1 MNEEIKNGSKSKAC
15 VSFLWMLVPLCFD
28 PREWNGKKKVLKF
41 GSQIAQEVC
50 FSLNFMW
57 KILLLPIGSL
67 PSTKPGPSKVPDPLT
82 AQIPRGWQVHVTSLW
97 SNGVWKVFYLVSTCC
112 LPEGSRQHFPQTN
125 KIHAITNVEGGRGL
139 PGVGFACFSFIDKG
153 MTLKCKVGR
162 GSLDKNFERVPAG
175 THFWPSRCG
184 CMFLKI
190 LTHYIIQPGDPAK
203 M

>member
-97 SNGVWKVFYLVSTCC
+97 SSGVWKEVFYLVSTCC
-112 LPEGSRQHFPQTN
+112 LPEGSLQHFPQTN
-125 KIHAITNVEGGRGL
+125 KIHAVTNAEGGSGLRG
-139 PGVGFACFSFIDKG
+139 VCFACFSFI
-153 MTLKCKVGR
+153 
-162 GSLDKNFERVPAG
+162 
-175 THFWPSRCG
+175 W
-184 CMFLKI
+184 I
-190 LTHYIIQPGDPAK
+190 L
-203 M
+203 